1 MSATWIEPP
10 PQPPQSGMG
19 CFGKGCLILVVFCI
33 VLGLAFIGGT
43 FYAVRYL
50 RTTYFPTAPVTLPAN
65 PTTKEEQ
72 QLALANWNIFE
83 RKARAHL
90 PARIEMT
97 AQELNALIAAEP
109 ELRGKAL
116 FSIDEDDLA
125 HLQVSIPLADVSWL
139 RGHYVNA
146 ECNIRSAADGN
157 PANARFTRVI
167 VNGEAVPEETLQ
179 WRYPWSLRGFISRW
193 TEHNDLKVF
202 LIRDGKIILET
213 QGSG

>member
-10 PQPPQSGMG
+10 PPPQRETG
-19 CFGKGCLILVVFCI
+19 CFAKGCLILVVFCI
-33 VLGLAFIGGT
+33 ILGIAFIGGT

-50 RTTYFPTAPVTLPAN
+50 RTTYFPTTPTQLPSN
-65 PTTKEEQ
+65 TTTEEDQ
-72 QLALANWNIFE
+72 RLALANWEIFE

-97 AQELNALIAAEP
+97 AAQLNALIAAEP

-116 FSIDEDDLA
+116 VSIDEHDIAYLK
-125 HLQVSIPLADVSWL
+125 VSFSLADVRWL
-139 RGHYVNA
+139 RGHYVNG
-146 ECNIRSAADGN
+146 ECAIRSAADGN

-167 VNGEAVPEETLQ
+167 VNGEPVPEEALQ

-193 TEHNDLKVF
+193 TEQNDLKIF